1 MYYCDKQGLIWKKEG
16 DVFRNV
22 GVSVTEREVTFR
34 RIEQIKVTPS
44 SVTVPSIPD
53 AIPVTVREAIRK
65 LGISELTPLEP
76 LKGLNNLE
84 V

>member
-76 LKGLNNLE
+76 LKDLDNLE

>member
-34 RIEQIKVTPS
+34 RIEQIEVTPS

-76 LKGLNNLE
+76 LKDLNNLE

>member
-1 MYYCDKQGLIWKKEG
+1 MYYCDKQGLIWKREG

-22 GVSVTEREVTFR
+22 GVSVIEKEVTFQ

-44 SVTVPSIPD
+44 PVTVPAIPD

-76 LKGLNNLE
+76 LKDLNNLE

>member
-16 DVFRNV
+16 DLFRNV

-44 SVTVPSIPD
+44 SVTIPSIPD

-76 LKGLNNLE
+76 LKDLNNLE

>member
-22 GVSVTEREVTFR
+22 GVSVTEQEVTFR

-76 LKGLNNLE
+76 LKDLNNLE

>member
-76 LKGLNNLE
+76 LKDLNNLE

>member
-34 RIEQIKVTPS
+34 RIEQIKVIPS

-76 LKGLNNLE
+76 LKDLNNLE

>member
-16 DVFRNV
+16 DLFRNV

-76 LKGLNNLE
+76 LKDLNNLE

>member
-44 SVTVPSIPD
+44 SVTAPSIPD

-76 LKGLNNLE
+76 LKDLNNLE

>member
-1 MYYCDKQGLIWKKEG
+1 MYYCDKQGLIWKEEG

-44 SVTVPSIPD
+44 SVTVRSIPA

-76 LKGLNNLE
+76 LKDLNNLE

>member
-16 DVFRNV
+16 DAFRNV

-76 LKGLNNLE
+76 LKDLNNLE

>member
-76 LKGLNNLE
+76 LKNLNNLE